1 MTSWIRVHSSVRRSQ
16 TFLCLLLQLQR
27 VWRSLL
33 DLLTSLFILCRETQ
47 SDSVTP
53 AVIHVRNFTVKFV
66 ARFRWFL
73 SFVNESMS
81 KTFWWK
87 HDQLFLPSVMSSLH
101 FFLWM
106 NTSLHFVSRF
116 VYLQR
121 LFTCVAD
128 TRPRLTESCFIE
140 PGSFAQNRFYGNKP
154 DFAFQFF
161 EFLLMSKTRWKK
173 PFWRFSY
180 YYYFLTR
187 FFFLNFLFLL
197 RIVCCCFRVKRDIL
211 NIFSLSLLLLFS
223 ETKRGK

>member
-1 MTSWIRVHSSVRRSQ
+1 MFDIIKCGLSDIMNKSSFIMRRSQ

-47 SDSVTP
+47 SDSLTP

-106 NTSLHFVSRF
+106 NISLHFSPG
-116 VYLQR
+116 
-121 LFTCVAD
+121 LFTSSVCLLAWP
-128 TRPRLTESCFIE
+128 TRVLVWLNHVLSSRVHSLRTVFMETNQILHF
-140 PGSFAQNRFYGNKP
+140 
-154 DFAFQFF
+154 
-161 EFLLMSKTRWKK
+161 
-173 PFWRFSY
+173 
-180 YYYFLTR
+180 
-187 FFFLNFLFLL
+187 NFLGF
-197 RIVCCCFRVKRDIL
+197 VD
-211 NIFSLSLLLLFS
+211 
-223 ETKRGK
+223 E

>member
-1 MTSWIRVHSSVRRSQ
+1 METRS
-16 TFLCLLLQLQR
+16 
-27 VWRSLL
+27 
-33 DLLTSLFILCRETQ
+33 
-47 SDSVTP
+47 
-53 AVIHVRNFTVKFV
+53 AVSAVCDVII
-66 ARFRWFL
+66 A
-73 SFVNESMS
+73 
-81 KTFWWK
+81 
-87 HDQLFLPSVMSSLH
+87 FLPVDEHLPP
-101 FFLWM
+101 
-106 NTSLHFVSRF
+106 FVSRF

-161 EFLLMSKTRWKK
+161 GFLLMSKTRWKK
-173 PFWRFSY
+173 HFWRFSS